1 MSKLNSDT
9 SARARPARASSGRR
23 PGPLAGPAHGQ
34 VAAGQERWWPE
45 AAPDGVV
52 PMLRLAASLV
62 ARRDEAYLRAS
73 YGLTTAQYQFLL
85 EVHKAGEMTL
95 SAAARHLG
103 CTKGNVTG
111 LAGRL
116 ERDGYLVREGSPL
129 DRRLVRVRLTEK
141 GQAIWGAREA
151 LSREHERV
159 VHALDRDDRA
169 RLMALL
175 RKLLPALAGETE
187 DVEAR

>member
-1 MSKLNSDT
+1 MSKLK
-9 SARARPARASSGRR
+9 PEMSSR
-23 PGPLAGPAHGQ
+23 L
-34 VAAGQERWWPE
+34 
-45 AAPDGVV
+45 PDGVV
-52 PMLRLAASLV
+52 PLLRLAAAMA
-62 ARRDEAYLRAS
+62 ARRDESFLRS
-73 YGLTTAQYQFLL
+73 GYGLTTAQYQFLL
-85 EVHKAGEMTL
+85 EVHKAGEITL
-95 SAAARHLG
+95 SGAARSLG

-129 DRRLVRVRLTEK
+129 DHRLVRVRLTEK

-169 RLMALL
+169 RLVALL
-175 RKLLPALAGETE
+175 RRLLPALAEETE
-187 DVEAR
+187 DVGKR